1 MSFKY
6 GTAHPDKVD
15 LIGENNGTCN
25 LWIVQSEAL
34 DEERLFLLQEKI
46 NNYLTYILDGQLAE
60 EYPEFC
66 NMPKTVRIVY
76 QQDLTE
82 TAIDFL
88 EKVKSIFFDEGI
100 GFEYG
105 TSEI

>member
-1 MSFKY
+1 MSLKY

-15 LIGENNGTCN
+15 LIGESNGTCN
-25 LWIVQSEAL
+25 LWIVQSEVL

-46 NNYLTYILDGQLAE
+46 NNYLVYILDGQLAE
-60 EYPEFC
+60 EYPKFFD
-66 NMPKTVRIVY
+66 MPKTVRIVY
-76 QQDLTE
+76 QQDFTE

-88 EKVKSIFFDEGI
+88 EKVKSVFFAEGI

-105 TSEI
+105 DSEI